1 MKQLVGALL
10 LLAVADAS
18 WAAAET
24 AQAAE
29 LQQAQERLNEKVLEQ
44 SFGQQYPEQR
54 VRIQVEEKQSTEPR
68 EKPRN

>member
-10 LLAVADAS
+10 LLAAADAS
-18 WAAAET
+18 LATPET

-29 LQQAQERLNEKVLEQ
+29 LQKAQERLNEKVLEQ

-54 VRIQVEEKQSTEPR
+54 VRIQVEEKQITETR
-68 EKPRN
+68 EKPRD